1 MIFLLLFLEFLKIGL
16 FTFGGGYAMIPF
28 IKETVLKYN
37 WMSETQ
43 FLDMIGVSEVT
54 PGPIAIN
61 MATYIGSTQGFKEL
75 GYFGSFLGGAI
86 ATIAVVLPAFIIML
100 LIAIILK
107 RVIKNKYVQGAL
119 KGIRPVAIAL
129 IFASGLTLLSD
140 VLFPINISNNQFSIS
155 FMKIPI
161 FIFLL
166 IGIFY
171 FVIHRLCHKKIPPC
185 MVIFGSAILGIIV
198 GYIVNLSF

>member
-1 MIFLLLFLEFLKIGL
+1 MTFLYLFLEFFKIGL

-28 IKETVLKYN
+28 IKETVLYRG
-37 WMSETQ
+37 WMNEAE
-43 FLDMIGVSEVT
+43 FLDMIGISEVT

-61 MATYIGSTQGFKEL
+61 MATYIGSTQGFNEL
-75 GYFGSFLGGAI
+75 GYFGSFLGGLT

-129 IFASGLTLLSD
+129 IFAAGITLLSD
-140 VLFPINISNNQFSIS
+140 VLFPINYTNGTMNITFN
-155 FMKIPI
+155 KTPI
-161 FIFLL
+161 FIFL
-166 IGIFY
+166 IIVFIY
-171 FVIHRLCHKKIPPC
+171 FVVNKLFKKKVPPYA
-185 MVIFGSAILGIIV
+185 VILGSAVLGIAV
-198 GYIVNLSF
+198 CYILSIPF

>member
-1 MIFLLLFLEFLKIGL
+1 MIFLILFLEFFKIGL

-37 WMSETQ
+37 WMNETQ

-61 MATYIGSTQGFKEL
+61 MATYIGSNQGYLAL
-75 GYFGSFLGGAI
+75 GYFGSFLGGLI

-140 VLFPINISNNQFSIS
+140 VLFPISISNGVASVS
-155 FMKIPI
+155 FNKTPI

-166 IGIFY
+166 IVFIY
-171 FVIHRLCHKKIPPC
+171 FVIHSLFKKKVPPYL
-185 MVIFGSAILGIIV
+185 VILGSAVLGIAI
-198 GYIVNLSF
+198 GYITNLSF